1 MFVFSF
7 KFPKK
12 GFISCTIGVVAFA
25 FITLLAI
32 NNYNNIHAESVMK
45 KYETKVRNNNDRVTF
60 LSQLGWTVNSEPLE
74 IEEIEIPNTFNST
87 YDEYNQLQISQGFN
101 LKKYKG
107 KTCRLFSYRIP
118 NYPDTR
124 VDVRANLIVYNNKLI
139 GGDISSDKF
148 KGFMHSLMKNQKTDV
163 SISNYAFDTTHEK
176 QVYNSVKQ

>member
-60 LSQLGWTVNSEPLE
+60 LSQLGWTVNSEP
-74 IEEIEIPNTFNST
+74 
-87 YDEYNQLQISQGFN
+87 
-101 LKKYKG
+101 
-107 KTCRLFSYRIP
+107 
-118 NYPDTR
+118 
-124 VDVRANLIVYNNKLI
+124 
-139 GGDISSDKF
+139 
-148 KGFMHSLMKNQKTDV
+148 
-163 SISNYAFDTTHEK
+163 
-176 QVYNSVKQ
+176 